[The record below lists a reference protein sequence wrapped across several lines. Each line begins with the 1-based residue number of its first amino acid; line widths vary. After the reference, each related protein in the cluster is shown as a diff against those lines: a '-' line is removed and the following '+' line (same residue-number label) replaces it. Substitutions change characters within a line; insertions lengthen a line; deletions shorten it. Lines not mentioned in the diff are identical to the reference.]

1 MLKKGSVAVLI
12 SLLKGEMSQDEYINY
27 HNIKI
32 INTKLPRRIYGFILN
47 YRDINFIIINK
58 YLSKEKYDIT
68 LLHEFAHLELSQLD
82 KMYLDFQIEG
92 IEDEADRYV
101 KYLLDMIKT
110 C

>member
-12 SLLKGEMSQDEYINY
+12 SLLRGEMSQDEYINY

-32 INTKLPRRIYGFILN
+32 INASLPRRIYGFIFG

-58 YLSKEKYDIT
+58 YISKTKYDET
-68 LLHEFAHLELSQLD
+68 LLHELAHLELSHLD
-82 KMYLDFQIEG
+82 KMCLDFKIEG
-92 IEDEADRYV
+92 IEDEADKYI
-101 KYLLDMIKT
+101 KYLLNMVKT